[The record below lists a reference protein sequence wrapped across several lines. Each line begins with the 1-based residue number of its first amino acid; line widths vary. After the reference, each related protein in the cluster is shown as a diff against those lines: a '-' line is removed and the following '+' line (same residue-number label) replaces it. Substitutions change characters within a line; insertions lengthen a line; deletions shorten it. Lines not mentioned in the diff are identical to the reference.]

1 MKNLRTITILTGGG
15 ISNSKVITLFFS
27 VALFSMVYSEDSV
40 AYSMPSAAEISHG
53 KWMYSYEL
61 LLIAGQDSLTDLL
74 RQSTIDYINVSD
86 FQFDRDRSGRKL
98 FFEIKKNQDISRLVH
113 TVFILYSRDS
123 LVINALKKR
132 NMDNS
137 LKPDGFY
144 NLARI
149 LFNVDSTYAINWVLN
164 YANDV
169 EPSKEFTK
177 AIGLMTSGLICNKGL
192 IDAFE
197 KVSEKTPYDNWKFY
211 IDAAVRRYYKAI
223 YPVYSRSTQ
232 DSIAIDLL
240 NPDMALRIIDYYLS
254 KEDFQQS
261 LKLLNQQLSSYKK
274 KKRYEHLYTYYSK
287 FINDVLFY
295 QKNGTVQNVNLRHW
309 EMLFIE
315 DVYTP
320 NIYRY
325 IRKMYSEYQKKPN
338 NESKQHYF

>member
-15 ISNSKVITLFFS
+15 ISNSKVITLFFA
-27 VALFSMVYSEDSV
+27 VAFFSTVYSEDSV

-53 KWMYSYEL
+53 NWMYSYEL

-86 FQFDRDRSGRKL
+86 FQLDIHRLDGTY
-98 FFEIKKNQDISRLVH
+98 FFERKKNQDISRLINA
-113 TVFILYSRDS
+113 VFILYSRDS

-132 NMDNS
+132 NMDSS

-149 LFNVDSTYAINWVLN
+149 LFQIDSTYAINWVLN
-164 YANDV
+164 NANDV
-169 EPSKEFTK
+169 EHSKEFTV
-177 AIGLMTSGLICNKGL
+177 AIGVMKSGAICHKGL

-197 KVSEKTPYDNWKFY
+197 KVSEMTPYDNWKFH
-211 IDAAVRRYYKAI
+211 IDHVVRRYYKAI

-240 NPDMALRIIDYYLS
+240 NPDMVLRIIDYYLS

-261 LKLLNQQLSSYKK
+261 LKLLNQQLLNYN
-274 KKRYEHLYTYYSK
+274 KKRSYELLYSDYSK

-309 EMLFIE
+309 GMLFLE

-325 IRKMYSEYQKKPN
+325 IRKMYSEYQKKSN
-338 NESKQHYF
+338 NESK